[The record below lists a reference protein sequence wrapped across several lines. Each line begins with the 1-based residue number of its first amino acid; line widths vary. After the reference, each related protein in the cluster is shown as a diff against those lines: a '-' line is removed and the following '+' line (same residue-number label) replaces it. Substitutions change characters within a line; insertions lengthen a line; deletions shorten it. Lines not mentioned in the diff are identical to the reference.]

1 MKEAQEKFNEAL
13 VEEGISQPL
22 EGEVVSTLNSLHRV
36 TAEPIFAQISSPP
49 YAAAAMDGIVVRA
62 RDTFGAS
69 ESTPLKLKINRDFYF
84 VNTGDPLPFDF
95 DAVIKIEDLNP
106 VIRSNNNR
114 EKDGTKEEGST
125 PELTR
130 DEYAGVEEVLIFSP
144 VTPGQHL
151 RNIGEDIVANQL
163 LLPINHQIRP
173 VDVGA
178 LLAGGV
184 EQLLVRRKPKVVV
197 IPTGDELVQLKEEI
211 TPGKIMEYNS
221 EVLRGLISEWG
232 GEVKIY
238 EVVKDRPADLK
249 KILLKATTESD
260 IIVILAGSSA
270 GSKDF
275 TAAMVQDLG
284 ELLVHGVAIMPGK
297 PTILGIVNKIPLIGL
312 PGYPVSTLLSA
323 EQFLKPLIFKKLSLP
338 VPKRPKIKAQISQQ
352 VISRTGDEEFLR
364 VRLGDVEGR
373 MMAYPLPRGAG
384 LITSLVEA
392 DGLVSIPALKEG
404 LEEEEEVEVELYRDR
419 DIIKNNIIVTGSHD
433 LVLDI
438 LRNELQENFTGYQ
451 LVSFNVGSMGGLIAL
466 KQKRTHCATAH
477 LLDPE
482 SGEYNF
488 PYLNK
493 ILPEEELVVVNL
505 TYREQGMIV
514 KKGNPKKIKGLSDL
528 SREDVKFINRQKG
541 SGTRV
546 WLDYSL
552 KKEGIDPLTISGYF
566 REEYTHLMVASA
578 VAEGNA
584 DVGLGILSA
593 ARAFDLD
600 FIPLAKERYDIIIP
614 KEYYSSLKIQRLLD
628 IIRTDKFKKK
638 VLRMGGYDLS
648 QSGKVLRE

>member
-1 MKEAQEKFNEAL
+1 LKEAQEKFNEAL

>member
-13 VEEGISQPL
+13 VEGGISQPL

-221 EVLRGLISEWG
+221 EVLRGLILEWG

>member
-13 VEEGISQPL
+13 VEGGISQPL

-49 YAAAAMDGIVVRA
+49 YAAAAMDGIAVRA